1 MKTAL
6 STLVDRERIG
16 KISKAEARYYIES
29 IGGSGQDMNEIN
41 KPGNAYGIENILMIE
56 AMSGQVQGIGN
67 I

>member
-1 MKTAL
+1 
-6 STLVDRERIG
+6 
-16 KISKAEARYYIES
+16 
-29 IGGSGQDMNEIN
+29 MNEIN